1 MNASVRLSVS
11 SLRAHKRRFA
21 GTFLAVVLGVA
32 FLAGTLVMGD
42 TLRASFDTMF
52 GNAAGGTDAVVR
64 SADAITTPGESQGV
78 RQPVSTDLV
87 RTVERVPG
95 VAAAAPSIQGAGQLV
110 GADGDPIGGQ
120 GPPTLAGNWITDP
133 ELNPYRLAEGRAP
146 QRSGE
151 VVVNRG
157 AAEQGGLAIG
167 DTTTLRTPD
176 PVEVTVV
183 GLATFGGEDG
193 MAQVTFTG
201 MTRADAEKYLTARP
215 GEAASIQVRAG
226 PGVGQRE
233 LVDRLTPVLP
243 EGVEAITGEESAA
256 ENTDMISSQFLSLF
270 TTFLLVFSGIALL
283 VATFSIHNT
292 FAIVVAQRTR
302 ENALLRALGASR
314 RQVTAATLVEAAA
327 VAATASAAGLAGG
340 IGIAAGLQALFPA
353 IGFPFPDGALVIS
366 ALSLLL
372 PLAVGVVVCLG
383 SALLPAARA
392 GSTAPLAALRETAAD
407 TSGASRVRAVTGT
420 GLLVLALA
428 LTLVGVL
435 LAPSVWPAGAG
446 AVLTLAS
453 FVVLGPV
460 ASTTAVRVLGA
471 PLDRLRGVTGVL
483 ARRNALRSPKRTAA
497 TAGALMI
504 GVAVVS
510 LFTVFGASL
519 KATMD
524 QTVSRSFAGDVAV
537 SAPSFGAGG
546 SGLSPR
552 LAGAVQELPEV
563 DTAVGLGRGVADVD
577 GQGRALTVTDPV
589 ALNRTF
595 DLGTVHGSLD
605 DLGTDGIA
613 VTRSEAEKR
622 GLTTGDTTRLTFTD
636 GRSGTFTVR
645 AVYGQS
651 ELAGDYVI
659 TRAAWA
665 PHRTQDSDTL
675 VAVAFEDGVGADAG
689 KAAVEQVADRYGNP
703 EVQTREEYAQSSAG
717 GIDMMLTLVYA
728 LLALAVLIALL
739 GIANTPHP
747 GGPRTH
753 PRTRPAAGRRAD
765 PGPAAGHG
773 PLGVRPGR
781 RLRHG
786 RRARSR
792 HLPRLGPGGRLR
804 RRLGQRLRLRRAAR
818 AARGGGPGRPRGGRP
833 GGPAPGP
840 ARRPPERAARRGHGV
855 ARAVPGA
862 PGRCG
867 RKRAADAPA
876 AGRQAS
882 SDADRTPGPRA
893 DAPSGPVQAPRGAGR
908 VPTVT
913 GAARAFGR
921 RPVPRRTARGSGRS
935 PPGQPTTA
943 DRAGAG

>member
-1 MNASVRLSVS
+1 MNAPVPVRLSVS
-11 SLRAHKRRFA
+11 SLRSHKRRFA

-32 FLAGTLVMGD
+32 FLTGTLVMGD
-42 TLRASFDTMF
+42 TLRASFDTLF

-78 RQPVSTDLV
+78 RQPVGTELV
-87 RTVERVPG
+87 RTLERVDG
-95 VAAAAPSIQGAGQLV
+95 VAAVAPSIQGAGQLV
-110 GADGDPIGGQ
+110 GANGDPIGGQ

-133 ELNPYRLAEGRAP
+133 ELNPYHLAEGRAP
-146 QRSGE
+146 QKSGE

-157 AAEQGGLAIG
+157 AAEKGGLAIG

-193 MAQVTFTG
+193 KAQVTFTG

-243 EGVEAITGEESAA
+243 DGVEAITGQESAA
-256 ENTDMISSQFLSLF
+256 ENTDMISSQFLTLF

-292 FAIVVAQRTR
+292 FAIVVAQRAR
-302 ENALLRALGASR
+302 ENALLRALGAARS
-314 RQVTAATLVEAAA
+314 QVTAATLVEAAVVA
-327 VAATASAAGLAGG
+327 VTASAAGLAGG

-353 IGFPFPDGALVIS
+353 IGFPFPEGTLVIS

-392 GSTAPLAALRETAAD
+392 GRTAPLAALRETAVD
-407 TSGASRVRAVTGT
+407 TSGASRARAVTGT
-420 GLLVLALA
+420 ALLALA
-428 LTLVGVL
+428 LAVTLVGVL
-435 LAPSVWPAGAG
+435 LSPSVWLAGLG
-446 AVLTLAS
+446 AVLTLAA

-460 ASTTAVRVLGA
+460 ASATAVRVLGV
-471 PLDRLRGVTGVL
+471 PLDRLRGVTGGL

-552 LAGAVQELPEV
+552 LAGAIQELPEV
-563 DTAVGLGRGVADVD
+563 DTAVGLGRGVAEVD
-577 GQGRALTVTDPV
+577 GQGRALTVTDPA

-595 DLGTVHGSLD
+595 DLGAVHGSLD

-613 VTRSEAEKR
+613 ITKNEADER

-636 GRSGTFTVR
+636 GHSGTFTVR

-689 KAAVEQVADRYGNP
+689 KAAVEKVADRYGNP
-703 EVQTREEYAQSSAG
+703 EVQTRDEYAESSAG

-739 GIANTPHP
+739 GISNTLTLAVHE
-747 GGPRTH
+747 
-753 PRTRPAAGRRAD
+753 RTRELGLLRAVGQTRAQLRAMVRWESVLVAAFGTVGGLGLGAFLGWVLVAASDGASDSAFAFAVPPAQLAVVALVGLAAGAL
-765 PGPAAGHG
+765 A
-773 PLGVRPGR
+773 GVRPA
-781 RLRHG
+781 
-786 RRARSR
+786 RRASR
-792 HLPRLGPGGRLR
+792 LDVL
-804 RRLGQRLRLRRAAR
+804 
-818 AARGGGPGRPRGGRP
+818 
-833 GGPAPGP
+833 
-840 ARRPPERAARRGHGV
+840 
-855 ARAVPGA
+855 RAVA
-862 PGRCG
+862 
-867 RKRAADAPA
+867 
-876 AGRQAS
+876 
-882 SDADRTPGPRA
+882 TE
-893 DAPSGPVQAPRGAGR
+893 
-908 VPTVT
+908 
-913 GAARAFGR
+913 
-921 RPVPRRTARGSGRS
+921 
-935 PPGQPTTA
+935 
-943 DRAGAG
+943 